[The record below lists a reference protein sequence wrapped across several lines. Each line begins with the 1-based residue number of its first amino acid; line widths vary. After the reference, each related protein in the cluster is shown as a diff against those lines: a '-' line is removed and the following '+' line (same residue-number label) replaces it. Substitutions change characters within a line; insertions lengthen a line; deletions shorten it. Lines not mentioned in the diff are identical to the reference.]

1 MGAENSNQTDK
12 PRFVGEWIRLG
23 DVATYINGYAFK
35 PSDYSDAGLP
45 IIRIQDLTG
54 NVYQT
59 NRYEGILPERYAVDD
74 GDILISWSASLGV
87 FEWNGGP
94 AWLNQH
100 IFKVSFD
107 KMQVDKRFFAHQAR
121 FLVEAS
127 ANLAHGATM
136 RHLTKKV
143 FDSLPFFFPRAEHQ
157 KAIADQLDG
166 IDMQLRNATNQLCQL
181 DSLVKSRFVEMFN
194 DHCARVKLS
203 EICDT
208 YNGDRGKNYP
218 SEKDRVEK
226 GIPFVNASHL
236 SAGKVSFENMDY
248 ITEER
253 YALLSGGKI
262 SRDDILYC
270 LRGSLGKCAI
280 ADFECGAIASSM
292 MLIRPDQKK
301 ILPAFLY
308 QALISPE
315 VTKQL
320 EAARNGSTQPN
331 LSAKS
336 VRNYLVSLPNLDSQ
350 RKFVAFARQ
359 IGKLR
364 FAGSHEMNFRCERFT
379 LS

>member
-1 MGAENSNQTDK
+1 M
-12 PRFVGEWIRLG
+12 
-23 DVATYINGYAFK
+23 INGGDLLIGMDGEFNLTKWNSECALLNQRVCRIRSK
-35 PSDYSDAGLP
+35 SPLLLDDYLQYFLP
-45 IIRIQDLTG
+45 PTLRKIE
-54 NVYQT
+54 
-59 NRYEGILPERYAVDD
+59 NRTSYVTVKHLSAKVLNAVD
-74 GDILISWSASLGV
+74 IPLVSVEEQQRISL
-87 FEWNGGP
+87 
-94 AWLNQH
+94 Q
-100 IFKVSFD
+100 FK
-107 KMQVDKRFFAHQAR
+107 
-121 FLVEAS
+121 
-127 ANLAHGATM
+127 T
-136 RHLTKKV
+136 
-143 FDSLPFFFPRAEHQ
+143 
-157 KAIADQLDG
+157 IDQL
-166 IDMQLRNATNQLCQL
+166 IEESERSVTRL
-181 DSLVKSRFVEMFN
+181 DALVKSRFVEMFN

-320 EAARNGSTQPN
+320 GAARNGSTQPN

-350 RKFVAFARQ
+350 RKFVAFTRQ
-359 IGKLR
+359 IDKFR
-364 FAGSHEMNFRCERFT
+364 FAGNHEMNFRCERFT
-379 LS
+379 LSWSTMA

>member
-1 MGAENSNQTDK
+1 MGAENNTQTDK
-12 PRFVGEWIRLG
+12 PRFVGKVSYVPLTEVCNPKQWKTIQKSDLLTEGYPVYGANGVIGYFDEYNHEEETVLITCRG
-23 DVATYINGYAFK
+23 ATCGTVRMCASKSYV
-35 PSDYSDAGLP
+35 
-45 IIRIQDLTG
+45 TG
-54 NVYQT
+54 NAMCLDSLDENIDANFLMHYL
-59 NRYEGILPERYAVDD
+59 RGYDFGSI
-74 GDILISWSASLGV
+74 ISGSAQPQITRASLRRV
-87 FEWNGGP
+87 MVPVLSKE
-94 AWLNQH
+94 
-100 IFKVSFD
+100 
-107 KMQVDKRFFAHQAR
+107 
-121 FLVEAS
+121 
-127 ANLAHGATM
+127 
-136 RHLTKKV
+136 
-143 FDSLPFFFPRAEHQ
+143 
-157 KAIADQLDG
+157 DQLEFCRG
-166 IDMQLRNATNQLCQL
+166 IQSIEKTSNRLCSLLLTL

-320 EAARNGSTQPN
+320 GAARNGSTQPN

-350 RKFVAFARQ
+350 RKFVAFTRQ
-359 IGKLR
+359 IDKLR
-364 FAGSHEMNFRCERFT
+364 FAIQEQIKKLET
-379 LS
+379 LKASLMQEYFG

>member
-1 MGAENSNQTDK
+1 MTSPISSALSSDK
-12 PRFVGEWIRLG
+12 PRFVGEWVRLG
-23 DVATYINGYAFK
+23 ELVSIKTGKLDANAADEDGIYPFFTCAENTLRINTAAYDCECVLVAGNGDLNVKYYNGKFNAYQRTYIIEVLDRRVLDPFYLYQFLKSYVQTLREQSIGGVIKYIKLCNLKDALIPLPDVQIQQNIVGEFEK
-35 PSDYSDAGLP
+35 MDLVLEKQSDLSSHLDA
-45 IIRIQDLTG
+45 
-54 NVYQT
+54 
-59 NRYEGILPERYAVDD
+59 
-74 GDILISWSASLGV
+74 
-87 FEWNGGP
+87 
-94 AWLNQH
+94 
-100 IFKVSFD
+100 
-107 KMQVDKRFFAHQAR
+107 
-121 FLVEAS
+121 
-127 ANLAHGATM
+127 
-136 RHLTKKV
+136 
-143 FDSLPFFFPRAEHQ
+143 
-157 KAIADQLDG
+157 
-166 IDMQLRNATNQLCQL
+166 
-181 DSLVKSRFVEMFN
+181 LVKSRFVEMFN

-320 EAARNGSTQPN
+320 GAARNGSTQPN

-350 RKFVAFARQ
+350 RKFVAFTRQ
-359 IGKLR
+359 IDKLR
-364 FAGSHEMNFRCERFT
+364 FAGNHEMNFRCERFT
-379 LS
+379 LSWSTMA